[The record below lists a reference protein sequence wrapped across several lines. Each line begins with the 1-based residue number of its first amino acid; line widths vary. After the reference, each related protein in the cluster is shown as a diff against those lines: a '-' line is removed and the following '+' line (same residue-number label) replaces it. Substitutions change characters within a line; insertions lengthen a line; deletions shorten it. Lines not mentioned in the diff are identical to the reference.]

1 MGTLSP
7 RAVLVPTLVLVALW
21 APCVVSRQ
29 PNFIVVLADDVGW
42 GDLGANWAETKETP
56 HLDQL
61 AAEGTRF
68 VDFHSA
74 ASTCSPSRAS
84 LLTGRLGLRNG
95 VTHNFAISSL
105 GGLPLNE
112 STLAELLQGAGY
124 STGAVGKW
132 HLGHHGHHHPN
143 SRGFDYYFGIPYSH
157 DMGCTDSPGYNLPPC
172 PPCPRH
178 STRYR
183 HGVPVL
189 VGVCSSVPCPEGC
202 PWLWSP
208 PLTSAL
214 SFPLQSVGWEHPG
227 PWGQWHCS
235 LVLPPLA
242 FLGARRAARLCACSG
257 DHRGVALPSRVAR
270 KDCYTEVALP
280 LYQNLTI
287 VQQPVELG
295 SLARRYAEE
304 AARFIQ
310 RASDSGRPFFL
321 YLALAH
327 MHVPLTPPVPPA
339 PGRGVYGASLGEMDA
354 LVGRIKEV
362 ADSLGKGSTLL
373 WFTGDNGPWAQK
385 CELAGRLGPFVGAWQ
400 RQRGGSSAKQTTWEG
415 GHRVP
420 ALVYWPGRVP
430 AGRTSHA
437 LLSTLDIFP
446 TLLALAG
453 AALPPNRRFDGLDVS
468 PVLFGWSDVGHKCQS
483 SPPVWIQCPKY
494 QKGEIGPTLPSLPC
508 CSARCSLAV
517 VREGSPRT
525 AGCCCTPTAARP
537 GRWARSRRCG
547 WPSTRPSTPQ
557 EEPWPVMA
565 ALGRRSGTNHPSFS
579 TWTVTSRSRSLWMW
593 HPGSTRQCCLP
604 SAGLM
609 PKLCRT
615 LQQTMSR
622 LQIIPRT
629 QLQFPAATCSTWAAA
644 ATGPHRIPTW
654 KTEHQ
659 GFAFKQIIAQAA
671 PFPSGVSV
679 SSRLEVAMEGW
690 RTWFPLPCAGR
701 GR

>member
-1 MGTLSP
+1 MGTPPLSP
-7 RAVLVPTLVLVALW
+7 WAVLVLTLVLVGLW
-21 APCVVSRQ
+21 APCVPSRQ
-29 PNFIVVLADDVGW
+29 PNFIVILADDVGW

-84 LLTGRLGLRNG
+84 LLTGRLGVRNG

-112 STLAELLQGAGY
+112 TTLAEVLREAGY
-124 STGAVGKW
+124 TTGAIGKW

-157 DMGCTDSPGYNLPPC
+157 DMGCTDTPGYNLPPC

-178 STRYR
+178 ST
-183 HGVPVL
+183 
-189 VGVCSSVPCPEGC
+189 
-202 PWLWSP
+202 
-208 PLTSAL
+208 
-214 SFPLQSVGWEHPG
+214 
-227 PWGQWHCS
+227 
-235 LVLPPLA
+235 
-242 FLGARRAARLCACSG
+242 AARA
-257 DHRGVALPSRVAR
+257 AR

-280 LYQNLTI
+280 LLENVTI
-287 VQQPVELG
+287 IQQPVELG

-304 AARFIQ
+304 AERFIQ
-310 RASDSGRPFFL
+310 RASDRGRPFFL

-327 MHVPLTPPVPPA
+327 MHVPLVPPLPPA
-339 PGRGVYGASLGEMDA
+339 PGRGIYGASLGEMDA
-354 LVGRIKEV
+354 LVGRLKEV

-430 AGRTSHA
+430 ARRTSHA
-437 LLSTLDIFP
+437 LL
-446 TLLALAG
+446 
-453 AALPPNRRFDGLDVS
+453 RF
-468 PVLFGWSDVGHKCQS
+468 
-483 SPPVWIQCPKY
+483 
-494 QKGEIGPTLPSLPC
+494 
-508 CSARCSLAV
+508 
-517 VREGSPRT
+517 
-525 AGCCCTPTAARP
+525 CCTPTAAQP

-557 EEPWPVMA
+557 EGPWPVMA
-565 ALGRRSGTNHPSFS
+565 APGRRSDTNHPSFS

-593 HPGSTRQCCLP
+593 PPGSTRQCCLP

-622 LQIIPRT
+622 LQIIPRI
-629 QLQFPAATCSTWAAA
+629 QLQFPAATCSTWAAG
-644 ATGPHRIPTW
+644 ATGLTEPHGIPTR
-654 KTEHQ
+654 KGEHP
-659 GFAFKQIIAQAA
+659 GFVFKQIIAQAA
-671 PFPSGVSV
+671 PFPRVVSV
-679 SSRLEVAMEGW
+679 NSRLEAATERDGGCGSLCSM
-690 RTWFPLPCAGR
+690 LGR

>member
-1 MGTLSP
+1 MGTPSP
-7 RAVLVPTLVLVALW
+7 SPWAVLALTLALVGLW

-29 PNFIVVLADDVGW
+29 PNFIVILADDVGW

-84 LLTGRLGLRNG
+84 LLTGRLGVRNG

-112 STLAELLQGAGY
+112 TTLAEVLREAGY
-124 STGAVGKW
+124 STGAIGKW
-132 HLGHHGHHHPN
+132 HLGHHGRHHPN

-172 PPCPRH
+172 PPCA
-178 STRYR
+178 R
-183 HGVPVL
+183 HG
-189 VGVCSSVPCPEGC
+189 
-202 PWLWSP
+202 
-208 PLTSAL
+208 
-214 SFPLQSVGWEHPG
+214 
-227 PWGQWHCS
+227 
-235 LVLPPLA
+235 
-242 FLGARRAARLCACSG
+242 AAT
-257 DHRGVALPSRVAR
+257 SRVAR

-280 LYQNLTI
+280 LLENITI

-295 SLARRYAEE
+295 SLARRYTEE
-304 AARFIQ
+304 AVRFIQ

-327 MHVPLTPPVPPA
+327 MHVPLTPPLPPA
-339 PGRGVYGASLGEMDA
+339 PGRSIYGASLSEMDA

-437 LLSTLDIFP
+437 LLSILDIFP
-446 TLLALAG
+446 TLVALAG
-453 AALPPNRRFDGLDVS
+453 AALPPSRRFDGLDVS
-468 PVLFGWSDVGHKCQS
+468 PALFGWSDVGHKVLLHPNSGAAGKVGGIEALRLAQYKAFYTTGGAVACDGSTGPAERHQ
-483 SPPVWIQCPKY
+483 PPLIFNLDRDLQEQEPLDVASREY
-494 QKGEIGPTLPSLPC
+494 QAVLPVISRAYAQALQDIAADNVSVADYSQDPAAIPC
-508 CSARCSLAV
+508 CNVQLVGCRCHGAHGATQDPHV
-517 VREGSPRT
+517 EERTPR
-525 AGCCCTPTAARP
+525 
-537 GRWARSRRCG
+537 
-547 WPSTRPSTPQ
+547 
-557 EEPWPVMA
+557 
-565 ALGRRSGTNHPSFS
+565 L
-579 TWTVTSRSRSLWMW
+579 
-593 HPGSTRQCCLP
+593 CL
-604 SAGLM
+604 
-609 PKLCRT
+609 
-615 LQQTMSR
+615 
-622 LQIIPRT
+622 
-629 QLQFPAATCSTWAAA
+629 
-644 ATGPHRIPTW
+644 
-654 KTEHQ
+654 
-659 GFAFKQIIAQAA
+659 
-671 PFPSGVSV
+671 
-679 SSRLEVAMEGW
+679 
-690 RTWFPLPCAGR
+690 
-701 GR
+701 